1 MSLDN
6 PDAMT
11 GLAAQIKAWGLSL
24 GFQQVGITDTDLS
37 QAEVQLDKWLANNFH
52 GSMDYMH
59 KHGHKRS
66 RPALLHPGTQ
76 RVISV
81 RMDYLPEPGSL
92 TDRALANP
100 LTAYISR
107 YALGRDYHKL
117 MRNRLQNGW
126 PTVSMPRL
134 AILVTVPLSIVRPS
148 WKKPWRRKPDW
159 AGSAS
164 IPT

>member
-37 QAEVQLDKWLANNFH
+37 EAEAQLDKWLGNNFH
-52 GSMDYMH
+52 GSMDYMQ

-81 RMDYLPEPGSL
+81 RMDYLPEPSNL
-92 TDRALANP
+92 MDKALGNP
-100 LTAYISR
+100 VTAYISR

-117 MRNRLQNGW
+117 MRNRLQK
-126 PTVSMPRL
+126 L
-134 AILVTVPLSIVRPS
+134 ADLIHAEIGEFGYRAFVDSAPVL
-148 WKKPWRRKPDW
+148 KKPWRRKRAW
-159 AGSAS
+159 AGSAN